1 MEVDHRDHTLQ
12 PDELD
17 ELDGQ
22 VLRPDH
28 HDSAEN
34 NKPEQTLTLVFVET
48 KQEADSL
55 RYWLYNR
62 GFTGMAIHGD
72 ETRKYIFRTLL
83 SSPNSSVRTR
93 ASLWLPL
100 ASSQHRGA
108 RQEWWSCIYFELH
121 KSPAT

>member
-34 NKPEQTLTLVFVET
+34 NKTLTLVFVET